1 MRSGHSPHAQ
11 ARVDAVAGRRSAFC
25 AAQHKV
31 ATVVEQAH
39 RAPTHGLTI
48 GPMFT
53 NDNDDMARHHTP
65 LLAIGKRRC
74 RYIMS
79 DGTRDAICCGA
90 PTISDLSSS
99 WCLHHARL
107 VDEQRLTAAERH
119 LKAA

>member
-1 MRSGHSPHAQ
+1 
-11 ARVDAVAGRRSAFC
+11 VFC
-25 AAQHKV
+25 ATQHKV
-31 ATVVEQAH
+31 ATVVEQAA

-65 LLAIGKRRC
+65 LPAIGPRRC

-79 DGTRDAICCGA
+79 DGTRDAISCGA
-90 PTISDLSSS
+90 PTISDLSR

-107 VDEQRLTAAERH
+107 VDEPRLTAAERH
-119 LKAA
+119 RKAA